1 MLLSG
6 TRKHIRPSRA
16 ARAIALTSVTG
27 AVAVAVPL
35 VAAGSTS
42 ATTASEW
49 EAVAQCESGGNWAIS
64 TGNGYYGG
72 LQFSASTWAAY
83 GGTRY
88 AATADRATKA
98 QQIQIAEKVLAGQ
111 GQGAW
116 PMCGKGLS
124 KATYSSPADSSV
136 QPGQGTGPRSTGEHT
151 SRSAER
157 PVVSQNTETVGSAIG
172 EGFVRGDGE
181 YTVVKGDTLS
191 KIAAMNR
198 IDGGWRKLFQL
209 NRDIVAT
216 ANLIYPGQQLRLT

>member
-111 GQGAW
+111 GRA
-116 PMCGKGLS
+116 PGLC
-124 KATYSSPADSSV
+124 
-136 QPGQGTGPRSTGEHT
+136 
-151 SRSAER
+151 AER
-157 PVVSQNTETVGSAIG
+157 VCRRPPTPARRTPQFNPDRAPALAPPESTPPAPPSA
-172 EGFVRGDGE
+172 R
-181 YTVVKGDTLS
+181 S
-191 KIAAMNR
+191 
-198 IDGGWRKLFQL
+198 
-209 NRDIVAT
+209 
-216 ANLIYPGQQLRLT
+216 